1 MIIALINSKGGVA
14 KTTTTVNLGTALAQA
29 GRRVLICDLDSQAS
43 ASFSL
48 GVARGDLEPSLAQ
61 ALLEDAPLS
70 GLIRATAHPKLD
82 LVTGSMAL
90 ANVDLVLS
98 DVAGREKKLAQILEP
113 VARRYDFVLL
123 DCPPSLSLLPIN
135 ALVVA
140 ERYIVPVTPHYLA
153 LEGLVNLSM
162 AVEKLKAGI
171 GGASM
176 LGIVLTQVDYR
187 AKMTGEI
194 AAMIRGQ
201 FGDQVFASEI
211 RNNIKITE
219 APSFGQSVLTYAP
232 SSPGANAYRFLA
244 GEVLGRIQKGRPPP
258 SAPSKATTKANANAP
273 KFSQKEGI
281 KDGKK

>member
-14 KTTTTVNLGTALAQA
+14 KTTTTVNLGAALADA

-48 GVARGDLEPSLAQ
+48 GVPRGELDPSIAE
-61 ALLEDAPLS
+61 ALLNGMALS
-70 GLIRATAHPKLD
+70 DLIRETAHPKLD

-98 DVAGREKKLAQILEP
+98 DVEGREKKLAQILAP
-113 VARRYDFVLL
+113 VAPDYDFVLL
-123 DCPPSLSLLPIN
+123 DCPPSLSLLPVN
-135 ALVVA
+135 ALVA
-140 ERYIVPVTPHYLA
+140 ADRYLVPVTPHYLA

-162 AVEKLKAGI
+162 AVERLKAGI
-171 GGASM
+171 GGAEM

-194 AAMIRGQ
+194 AAMIRGHY
-201 FGDQVFASEI
+201 GDQVFASEI
-211 RNNIKITE
+211 RGNVKITE
-219 APSFGQSVLTYAP
+219 APSFGQSVLSYAP

-244 GEVLGRIQKGRPPP
+244 GEVLGRVQQTTPTPPKRN
-258 SAPSKATTKANANAP
+258 SIKKE
-273 KFSQKEGI
+273 KIKEG
-281 KDGKK
+281 KK